1 MLKLVEK
8 QCIMCKI
15 VLRGS
20 LCMAK
25 KRLTKEAIAFIIEC
39 RDDPTR
45 VNTWED
51 VAKMVNEKFGIE
63 MSFQGIAKSYKTN
76 KDKISINQIKK
87 QSNQSSE
94 IIQSSND
101 NKIQAFQELKKIET
115 RTQTQNKEF
124 VEFDDDE
131 FNAMLKGE

>member
-1 MLKLVEK
+1 
-8 QCIMCKI
+8 
-15 VLRGS
+15 
-20 LCMAK
+20 MAK

-51 VAKMVNEKFGIE
+51 IAKMVNEKFGIE

-94 IIQSSND
+94 IIQSSNN

-115 RTQTQNKEF
+115 RTQNQNKEF